1 VGILGA
7 LTLATLPPRSRP
19 VGPAAPTVEQSGGGG
34 ARRHVAAGVIHVHTV
49 RSDGTGTVDEVAGAA
64 ARAGV
69 QFVVFTDH
77 GDGTREPLA
86 PQYRSGVLC
95 IDGVEI
101 STEGGHYLAL
111 GLPRTPYRLA
121 GEPRD
126 VVDDVRRFGGVG
138 IVAHPDSPKPE
149 LAWQEWDLP
158 IDGLEWFNLD
168 TEWRDESTARL
179 ALAMLHYALRP
190 APAIGALLRSD
201 RPLVARWD
209 RLARSRRLV
218 AVAAV
223 DAHARV
229 GADAGP
235 GGDLK
240 LRVPSYEASFDT
252 ARIAVGLASPLT
264 RDPAADAAAIV
275 AALRQANAYGWIE
288 AYAKAGHVE
297 YAARRP
303 DGTFVTMGEFAGT
316 SLDALELRG
325 AAAAPPGSEIRVMCD
340 GAVALSGPAPGP
352 VSGRVRTPAPAA
364 CRLEVHVPVGGE
376 QRPWLITNHIY
387 GRAADTPIAV
397 QPPLDPS
404 WPVVTLADVP
414 WTVEHDTA
422 SKARF
427 IPGTGSGP
435 LALRF
440 QYRLAGGTRLRQY
453 AALVAQPITMP
464 SDATALAFA
473 ASADR
478 PMRVSLQLRQPDGG
492 SNGRRWRRS
501 IYVDTAERDVVVS
514 VDDLRPVESGQ
525 PSHPDPS
532 RVHAVLFVVD
542 TLNTLPGERGEIVVR
557 DVRFVRGAR

>member
-1 VGILGA
+1 
-7 LTLATLPPRSRP
+7 
-19 VGPAAPTVEQSGGGG
+19 
-34 ARRHVAAGVIHVHTV
+34 V
-49 RSDGTGTVDEVAGAA
+49 RSDGTGTVDEVAAAA

-69 QFVVFTDH
+69 QFVIFTDH

-101 STEGGHYLAL
+101 STEAGHYVAL

-190 APAIGALLRSD
+190 APAIGALVRAD

-209 RLARSRRLV
+209 RMARARRLV
-218 AVAAV
+218 GVAAV

-240 LRVPSYEASFDT
+240 IRVPSYEASFDT
-252 ARIAVGLASPLT
+252 ARIAVELAAPLT
-264 RDPAADAAAIV
+264 RDPVTDAAAIV
-275 AALRQANAYGWIE
+275 AALRQAKAYGWIE
-288 AYAKAGHVE
+288 AYAQAGPVE
-297 YAARRP
+297 YSARRS
-303 DGTFVTMGEFAGT
+303 DGTVVTMGDFAGA
-316 SLDALELRG
+316 SLEDLELRG
-325 AAAAPPGSEIRVMCD
+325 AAAAPPGSELRVICD
-340 GAVALSGPAPGP
+340 GAVAFSGPAPGP
-352 VSGRVRTPAPAA
+352 ISGRVRAPAAAA
-364 CRLEVHVPVGGE
+364 CRLEVRVPVGGE
-376 QRPWLITNHIY
+376 RRPWLITNHIY
-387 GRAADTPIAV
+387 GRVADAPVATQA
-397 QPPLDPS
+397 PLVDPS
-404 WPVVTLADVP
+404 WPIVALADMP
-414 WTVEHDTA
+414 WTVEHDAA
-422 SKARF
+422 SEARSVPEQGS
-427 IPGTGSGP
+427 IPF
-435 LALRF
+435 ALRF
-440 QYRLAGGTRLRQY
+440 RYRLAGGTRTGQY
-453 AALVAQPITMP
+453 AALVTRPITMP
-464 SDATALAFA
+464 GDATALAFA

-492 SNGRRWRRS
+492 SDGRRWRRS
-501 IYVDTAERDVVVS
+501 IYLDTAEREVAVT
-514 VDDLRPVESGQ
+514 VDDMRPIEPGQ
-525 PSHPDPS
+525 PAHPDPG

-542 TLNTLPGERGEIVVR
+542 TLNTRPGESGEVVVR
-557 DVRFVRGAR
+557 DVRFVRRAR